1 MDLCSQVLRKCNSQ
15 GDCVM
20 VLGEHSGTV
29 SGQGASDLSAPG
41 EISGDSLKVDR
52 PLGAAVLR
60 TRARIRD
67 LDRATC
73 RTRLSQRR
81 FLIQLQSES
90 GGDVRGELQRYRESM
105 INSQWSGRVLDWD

>member
-1 MDLCSQVLRKCNSQ
+1 
-15 GDCVM
+15 M
-20 VLGEHSGTV
+20 VLAGHSGAV
-29 SGQGASDLSAPG
+29 SGEGASDLLSPG
-41 EISGDSLKVDR
+41 EVSGASPLQAEGS
-52 PLGAAVLR
+52 LGAAGLR

-90 GGDVRGELQRYRESM
+90 GGDVRGELQRYREGM
-105 INSQWSGRVLDWD
+105 INSQWSGRVVDWD

>member
-1 MDLCSQVLRKCNSQ
+1 
-15 GDCVM
+15 M
-20 VLGEHSGTV
+20 VLAEHSAAV
-29 SGQGASDLSAPG
+29 SGEGASDLLSPG
-41 EISGDSLKVDR
+41 ANSGDLLNAER
-52 PLGAAVLR
+52 PLGAAGLR

-105 INSQWSGRVLDWD
+105 INSLWSVRVVDWD

>member
-1 MDLCSQVLRKCNSQ
+1 
-15 GDCVM
+15 M
-20 VLGEHSGTV
+20 VLAKHSGAV
-29 SGQGASDLSAPG
+29 SDQVASDLLPSG
-41 EISGDSLKVDR
+41 ENSGEWLKAER
-52 PLGAAVLR
+52 PLGTAGLR

-105 INSQWSGRVLDWD
+105 INGQWSGRVVDWD

>member
-1 MDLCSQVLRKCNSQ
+1 
-15 GDCVM
+15 M
-20 VLGEHSGTV
+20 VLAEHSGVV
-29 SGQGASDLSAPG
+29 SGQGASDVLPPG
-41 EISGDSLKVDR
+41 ENSGDLLKAER
-52 PLGAAVLR
+52 PLGAAGLR

-81 FLIQLQSES
+81 FLIQLQSEA

-105 INSQWSGRVLDWD
+105 INSQWSGRVVDWD

>member
-1 MDLCSQVLRKCNSQ
+1 
-15 GDCVM
+15 M
-20 VLGEHSGTV
+20 VLAEHSGAV
-29 SGQGASDLSAPG
+29 SGEGASDLLTPG
-41 EISGDSLKVDR
+41 ENSGDSLKAER
-52 PLGAAVLR
+52 PLGAAGLR

-90 GGDVRGELQRYRESM
+90 GGDVRGELQRYREGM
-105 INSQWSGRVLDWD
+105 INSQWSGRVVDWD